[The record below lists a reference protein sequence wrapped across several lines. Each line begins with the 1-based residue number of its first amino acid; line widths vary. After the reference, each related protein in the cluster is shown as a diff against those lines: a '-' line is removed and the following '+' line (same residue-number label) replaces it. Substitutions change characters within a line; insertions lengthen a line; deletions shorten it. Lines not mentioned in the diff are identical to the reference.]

1 MAQLITRCPA
11 CGTRFRVVPDQLRI
25 SEGWVRCGHCA
36 EVFDAARHLGA
47 PEETTQAALPT
58 AEPVPAEP
66 ALPQTPP
73 AETQDLAPAPEH
85 APPWPVADE
94 DVPPWLP
101 HAPAEIPVTD
111 SVASLEQDLA
121 DYVQAQAAA
130 PVPEPGVGLPG
141 PGTAFVP
148 ELHRVSA
155 EPLGAAG
162 PAARVPDDR
171 PGRLVVSLTEESA
184 SIPLRTASAGHAMP
198 LPLRAAAEDAP
209 RPAPMPARVVA
220 APPVARPV
228 PLDPAHA
235 ELSFLRDAVPEP
247 PTAAPAAAVPRTR
260 LFWSLAAGLALV
272 LLLWQWAVHER
283 DRLAAKAPGLRPL
296 LGALCAPLSCSVQPL
311 RRIDAIVIDGSAFQA
326 LGDSGYRLSL
336 TLRNRAAHPV
346 ALPAIALTLT
356 DIAEQPVL
364 RRVLMPQEL
373 GSPPEALDAHGEW
386 TAGADLQIADSAGRA
401 RVVGYRLDPFY
412 P

>member
-47 PEETTQAALPT
+47 PEEAAPAALPT
-58 AEPVPAEP
+58 AEPVPEP
-66 ALPQTPP
+66 ALQEPRP
-73 AETQDLAPAPEH
+73 ADADDPWPEDAGE
-85 APPWPVADE
+85 APPPVPDD

-130 PVPEPGVGLPG
+130 PAAAPGLALSEAAP
-141 PGTAFVP
+141 AFVP

-155 EPLGAAG
+155 EPAEA
-162 PAARVPDDR
+162 PAAAEQ
-171 PGRLVVSLTEESA
+171 PGRLVVSLAAASA
-184 SIPLRTASAGHAMP
+184 PTPLRAAGADHAMP

-209 RPAPMPARVVA
+209 RPAPLPPRVVA

-228 PLDPAHA
+228 PPDPAHA
-235 ELSFLRDAVPEP
+235 ELSFLRDAAPVPPVAP
-247 PTAAPAAAVPRTR
+247 PATAQRTR
-260 LFWSLAAGLALV
+260 LLWSLAAGLALV

-283 DRLAAKAPGLRPL
+283 DRLAAAAPGLRPL

-326 LGDSGYRLSL
+326 LGDGGYRLSL
-336 TLRNRAAHPV
+336 TLRNRAAHAV

-364 RRVLMPQEL
+364 RRVLLPQEL
-373 GSPPEALDAHGEW
+373 GSPPAALDAHGEW
-386 TAGADLQIADSAGRA
+386 TAGADLQIADNAGRA

>member
-36 EVFDAARHLGA
+36 EIFDAARHLGA
-47 PEETTQAALPT
+47 PDEAAPAALAT
-58 AEPVPAEP
+58 AESVAEAPQPVEAEGLE
-66 ALPQTPP
+66 ANERQAPQ
-73 AETQDLAPAPEH
+73 
-85 APPWPVADE
+85 PVADD

-121 DYVQAQAAA
+121 DYVQAQAAGPA
-130 PVPEPGVGLPG
+130 AEPASGLPG
-141 PGTAFVP
+141 ATVVP
-148 ELHRVSA
+148 ELQRVSA
-155 EPLGAAG
+155 EPGQTPT
-162 PAARVPDDR
+162 PAEP
-171 PGRLVVSLTEESA
+171 PGRLVVSLAAGSA
-184 SIPLRTASAGHAMP
+184 PPLRTAQADHAMP

-209 RPAPMPARVVA
+209 RPAPLPPRVVA
-220 APPVARPV
+220 APPVVRPV
-228 PLDPAHA
+228 PQDPTHA
-235 ELSFLRDAVPEP
+235 ELSFLRDAAPVPP
-247 PTAAPAAAVPRTR
+247 VVVPATTRRTR
-260 LFWSLAAGLALV
+260 LLWSLTAGLAGV

-283 DRLAAKAPGLRPL
+283 DRLAATAPGLQPL
-296 LGALCAPLSCSVQPL
+296 LSVLCAPLSCSVQPL

-326 LGDSGYRLSL
+326 LGEGGFRLSL
-336 TLRNRAAHPV
+336 TLRNRAAHAV

-373 GSPPEALDAHGEW
+373 GSPPAALDAHGEW
-386 TAGADLQIADSAGRA
+386 TASADLQIADNAGRA

>member
-36 EVFDAARHLGA
+36 EVFDAGLHLGA
-47 PEETTQAALPT
+47 PEEAAAAALPT
-58 AEPVPAEP
+58 AESVPAAP
-66 ALPQTPP
+66 ALPQAPP
-73 AETQDLAPAPEH
+73 AETAAQALAPEH
-85 APPWPVADE
+85 AAPPPVADD

-121 DYVQAQAAA
+121 DYVQARAAA
-130 PVPEPGVGLPG
+130 PGPGSGTGSPG

-155 EPLGAAG
+155 EPVGATG
-162 PAARVPDDR
+162 PAPIPADR
-171 PGRLVVSLTEESA
+171 PGRLVVSLAEESA
-184 SIPLRTASAGHAMP
+184 PVALRTASAGHAMP

-209 RPAPMPARVVA
+209 RPAPSPARVVA
-220 APPVARPV
+220 APPVPRPV

-235 ELSFLRDAVPEP
+235 ELSFLRDAVPVP
-247 PTAAPAAAVPRTR
+247 PMVAPAAAPRTR
-260 LFWSLAAGLALV
+260 LLWSLTAGLAGV

-283 DRLAAKAPGLRPL
+283 DRLAATAPGLRPL
-296 LGALCAPLSCSVQPL
+296 LNVLCAPLSCSVQPL

-326 LGDSGYRLSL
+326 LGDGGFRLSL
-336 TLRNRAAHPV
+336 TLRNRAAHAV

-373 GSPPEALDAHGEW
+373 GSPPAALDAHGEW
-386 TAGADLQIADSAGRA
+386 TASADLQIADSAGRA

>member
-47 PEETTQAALPT
+47 PDEAAPAALAT
-58 AEPVPAEP
+58 AESVAEAPQPVEAEDLE
-66 ALPQTPP
+66 ANERQAPQ
-73 AETQDLAPAPEH
+73 
-85 APPWPVADE
+85 PVADD
-94 DVPPWLP
+94 DVPLWLP

-121 DYVQAQAAA
+121 DYVQAQAAGPA
-130 PVPEPGVGLPG
+130 AEPASGLPG
-141 PGTAFVP
+141 ATVVP
-148 ELHRVSA
+148 ELQRVSA
-155 EPLGAAG
+155 EPGQR
-162 PAARVPDDR
+162 PTPSEP
-171 PGRLVVSLTEESA
+171 PGRLVVSLAAGSA
-184 SIPLRTASAGHAMP
+184 PPLRTAQADHAMP

-209 RPAPMPARVVA
+209 RPAPLPPRVVA
-220 APPVARPV
+220 APPVVRPV
-228 PLDPAHA
+228 PQDPAHA
-235 ELSFLRDAVPEP
+235 ELSFLRDAAPVPPEVV
-247 PTAAPAAAVPRTR
+247 PATTSRTG
-260 LFWSLAAGLALV
+260 LLWSLAAGLAGV

-283 DRLAAKAPGLRPL
+283 DRLAATAPGLRPL
-296 LGALCAPLSCSVQPL
+296 LSVLCAPLSCSVQPL

-326 LGDSGYRLSL
+326 LGDGGFRLSL
-336 TLRNRAAHPV
+336 TLRNRAAHAV

-373 GSPPEALDAHGEW
+373 GSPPAALDAHGEW
-386 TAGADLQIADSAGRA
+386 TASADLQIADNAGRA

>member
-47 PEETTQAALPT
+47 PDEATPAALAA
-58 AEPVPAEP
+58 AEPVPEP
-66 ALPQTPP
+66 APQP
-73 AETQDLAPAPEH
+73 AEAADLVADARQ
-85 APPWPVADE
+85 APPPVADD

-130 PVPEPGVGLPG
+130 P
-141 PGTAFVP
+141 A
-148 ELHRVSA
+148 A
-155 EPLGAAG
+155 EPVSFP
-162 PAARVPDDR
+162 PAATVVTGLQRASVEHEQAPAPAEQ
-171 PGRLVVSLTEESA
+171 PGRLVVSLAAGSA
-184 SIPLRTASAGHAMP
+184 PPPPRSAQADHALP

-209 RPAPMPARVVA
+209 RPAPLPPRVVA
-220 APPVARPV
+220 APPMVRPV
-228 PLDPAHA
+228 PPDPAHA
-235 ELSFLRDAVPEP
+235 DLSFLRDAAPVPP
-247 PTAAPAAAVPRTR
+247 VALPATAQRTR
-260 LFWSLAAGLALV
+260 LLWSLAAGLAAV

-283 DRLAAKAPGLRPL
+283 DRLAATAPGLRPL
-296 LGALCAPLSCSVQPL
+296 LGVLCAPLSCSVQPL

-326 LGDSGYRLSL
+326 LGDGSFRLSL
-336 TLRNRAAHPV
+336 TLRNRAAHAV

-373 GSPPEALDAHGEW
+373 GSPPAALDAHGEW
-386 TAGADLQIADSAGRA
+386 TASAELQIAENAGRA